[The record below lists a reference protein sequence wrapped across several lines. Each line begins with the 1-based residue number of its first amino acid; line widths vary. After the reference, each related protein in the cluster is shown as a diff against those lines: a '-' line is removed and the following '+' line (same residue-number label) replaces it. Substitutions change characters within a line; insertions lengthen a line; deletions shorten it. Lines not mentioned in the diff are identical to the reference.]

1 MPFLEAWPRKIPSK
15 YDIAAVL
22 AEFDKLHEGCNSK
35 TFWEPNKPVCI
46 GFPTSSKSWLDS
58 NSELHRAIFK
68 CDGVAERLTDLTL
81 TIGSQIKTLMQKL
94 RRLARESMES
104 RDPVIHK
111 LKSAIQLT
119 RSDWRAL
126 IGEPV
131 STQAK
136 LNQWMPGF
144 PGTLG
149 ATDMSLGTMCP

>member
-22 AEFDKLHEGCNSK
+22 ADFDKLHEGCNSK
-35 TFWEPNKPVCI
+35 TVWEPNRPVCI

-104 RDPVIHK
+104 RDPVLHK

-119 RSDWRAL
+119 RADWRAL
-126 IGEPV
+126 IGESV

-136 LNQWMPGF
+136 IESVDARVPGY
-144 PGTLG
+144 TRS
-149 ATDMSLGTMCP
+149 DR